1 MRVYDKNF
9 LAKSWPYGP
18 NERMSPILAS
28 SWWAPILQTAIGG
41 VIGAGGAIAGGAFG
55 SWFNWQKER
64 QAIAAAL
71 AGEVEA
77 AKSVAEFRQF
87 RPIIESCLEST
98 KAQGK
103 LVYLRF
109 SFDDHPFPVFEQN
122 VSKIGFLPQD
132 LARQVTE
139 FYSYARSSVQDLR
152 TLYNQ
157 DLNDWPLPAAIGFLE
172 SMIKAIDACTG
183 LAEAL
188 VPRLRQEAARSW
200 EHYFGLK

>member
-1 MRVYDKNF
+1 MV
-9 LAKSWPYGP
+9 
-18 NERMSPILAS
+18 PILAS

-41 VIGAGGAIAGGAFG
+41 AIGAGGAIAGGAFG
-55 SWFNWQKER
+55 SWFNWQHER

-77 AKSVAEFRQF
+77 AEAVAEFRQF

-109 SFDDHPFPVFEQN
+109 SIDDHPFPVFEQN
-122 VSKIGFLPQD
+122 VSKIGFLPED
-132 LARQVTE
+132 LAREVTE
-139 FYSYARSSVQDLR
+139 FYSYARSSVQDLQI
-152 TLYNQ
+152 LYSR
-157 DLNDWPLPAAIGFLE
+157 DIDDWPLKAAVGFLE
-172 SMIKAIDACTG
+172 SMIKAIDASTR

-188 VPRLRQEAARSW
+188 VPKLRQEATRSW
-200 EHYFGLK
+200 KHYFGLS

>member
-109 SFDDHPFPVFEQN
+109 SSDDHPFPVFEQTSAKL
-122 VSKIGFLPQD
+122 VFCRKI
-132 LARQVTE
+132 
-139 FYSYARSSVQDLR
+139 
-152 TLYNQ
+152 
-157 DLNDWPLPAAIGFLE
+157 
-172 SMIKAIDACTG
+172 
-183 LAEAL
+183 
-188 VPRLRQEAARSW
+188 
-200 EHYFGLK
+200 

>member
-1 MRVYDKNF
+1 M
-9 LAKSWPYGP
+9 G
-18 NERMSPILAS
+18 PILAS
-28 SWWAPILQTAIGG
+28 SWWAPILQTIIGG
-41 VIGAGGAIAGGAFG
+41 VIGVGGAIAGGAFG
-55 SWFNWQKER
+55 TWFNWQKER

-77 AKSVAEFRQF
+77 AKSVVEFRQF
-87 RPIIESCLEST
+87 RPLIESCLEST

-103 LVYLRF
+103 LVCLRF
-109 SFDDHPFPVFEQN
+109 SVDDHPFPVFEQN
-122 VSKIGFLPQD
+122 ISKISFLPQD

-157 DLNDWPLPAAIGFLE
+157 DLADWPLPAAIGFLE
-172 SMIKAIDACTG
+172 SMIKAIDECTG

-188 VPRLRQEAARSW
+188 VPKLRHEAGRSCKR
-200 EHYFGLK
+200 YFGLN